1 MQDIS
6 LHIESLIF
14 SSSSA
19 VSTKELIEYF
29 EKLEENE
36 ITASL
41 ISNSISALENKYKDS
56 QFSFEL
62 KKVGGGYQFLT
73 KADYHENISLFLNQ
87 KAKRKLSS
95 SALETLSIIA
105 YKQPVTK
112 SEIEQIRGVNSD
124 YSVHK
129 LLEKELIVISGKSEK
144 PGKPILYSVSPYFLD
159 YFGMNSIEEMPKI
172 NDIMP
177 ETENQIGTPEE

>member
-1 MQDIS
+1 MQSLS

-19 VSTKELIEYF
+19 VSLKELIEYF
-29 EKLEENE
+29 EKLEANE
-36 ITASL
+36 VDTNM
-41 ISNSISALENKYKDS
+41 ISKSISDLQKKYAES
-56 QFSFEL
+56 EFSFEL

-105 YKQPVTK
+105 YKQPVAK

-129 LLEKELIVISGKSEK
+129 LLEKELIVISGKSDK
-144 PGKPILYSVSPYFLD
+144 AGKAILYSVSPYFLD

-172 NDIMP
+172 KDIVP
-177 ETENQIGTPEE
+177 ESENEIGIAQD